1 MRKKTPIVAI
11 VGRANVG
18 KSSLFNALIGQ
29 REAIVAKEAG
39 TTRDTVWRRIDQVD
53 RSLWLVDTAGMKRAE
68 DSFELSIQEQ
78 IAQATESA
86 DIILVVV
93 EADAAISQEDRKV
106 AKIALK
112 SQKPVKLIINKID
125 KAKGTDLQAFKQ
137 LGVTDTYHTST
148 TQNTGVKELLASLFE
163 ALPKAT
169 DPQPA
174 DTISA
179 ALLGRPNVGKSS
191 LFNALLKKQEAVV
204 SPVAGTTRDV
214 NQHHVMY
221 HGKKIVLA
229 DTAGIRRS
237 GKIEKGI
244 EQFSVLRS
252 LAAIELSEIC
262 VLLIDGT
269 EPSVQLD
276 QKIAGMVKDANK
288 GLVLIVSKWDLV
300 DKDAYTRD
308 QLAAQLRH
316 DFTFVPWASL
326 LFTSAET
333 GQNVTKLL
341 ELIDAIAQEQAQ
353 LIPTSRLNSWLKSI
367 TAKHSPAGL
376 KSYQPT
382 LKYIVQ
388 ENDNPTNFKVF
399 GRHTK
404 WLHWSYKRYMERELR
419 EAFGFDGTAIRLW
432 FFDDSSESRR
442 TPKKRG
448 TGKKTAK
455 RRKQRG

>member
-1 MRKKTPIVAI
+1 MKKKTPIVAI

-29 REAIVAKEAG
+29 REAIVADEAG
-39 TTRDTVWRRIDQVD
+39 TTRDAIWRRIDRDDQ
-53 RSLWLVDTAGMKRAE
+53 SLWLVDTAGMKRAE

-78 IAQATESA
+78 ITQATESA
-86 DIILVVV
+86 DIILVVI
-93 EADAAISQEDRKV
+93 EADAPITQEDRRV

-112 SQKPVKLIINKID
+112 SKKEVQLVINKID
-125 KAKGTDLQAFKQ
+125 KAKHADLDAFKQ
-137 LGVTDTYHTST
+137 LGITQKHHTST
-148 TQNTGVKELLASLFE
+148 TQRTGVKDLLNSLFST
-163 ALPKAT
+163 LPKVST
-169 DPQPA
+169 SETA
-174 DTISA
+174 DTISV

-191 LFNALLKKQEAVV
+191 LFNTLLKKQEAVV
-204 SPVAGTTRDV
+204 SDIAGTTRDV
-214 NQHHVMY
+214 NQHHITY
-221 HGKKIVLA
+221 HGKKIILS

-237 GKIEKGI
+237 GRIEKGV
-244 EQFSVLRS
+244 EHFSVLRS
-252 LAAIELSEIC
+252 LAAIESSDIC

-276 QKIAGMVKDANK
+276 QKIAGMVKEANK
-288 GLVLIVSKWDLV
+288 GLILAVSKWDV
-300 DKDAYTRD
+300 VEKDAYTRD
-308 QLAAQLRH
+308 GLARQLRH

-341 ELIDAIAQEQAQ
+341 ELVDAIAKEQSQ
-353 LIPTSRLNSWLKSI
+353 IITTSKLNSWMKDI

-388 ENDNPTNFKVF
+388 ESDNPTNFKVY

-419 EAFGFDGTAIRLW
+419 EAFGFDGTAIRFW
-432 FFDDSSESRR
+432 FFDDSDPKRAAARR
-442 TPKKRG
+442 QTI
-448 TGKKTAK
+448 TQK
-455 RRKQRG
+455 RRRKKA